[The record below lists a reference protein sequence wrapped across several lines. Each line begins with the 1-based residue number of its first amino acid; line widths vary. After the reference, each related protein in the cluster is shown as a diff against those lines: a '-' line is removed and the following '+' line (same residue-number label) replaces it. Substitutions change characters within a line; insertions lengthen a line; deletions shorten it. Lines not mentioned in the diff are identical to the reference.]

1 MSKNQNN
8 SIIDYKDLSKR
19 LFIEQNKIRKDPQS
33 YIPKLESYFSKFQE
47 NILYLINENPL
58 KTFEGKLAV
67 EEAITF
73 LKFQKPIKELEYNEE
88 LTLAAED
95 HIKDIGNKGLTS
107 HEGSNGKDLPERI
120 EKYIEWEDLIAESL
134 DFGFFNPEN
143 IILNLLIDD
152 GVKERF
158 QRENLFNEEF
168 NYCGIA
174 SGNHR
179 DLNISCIFIYAKKL
193 RKLGEKCND
202 GINYIHDY
210 IDKTLN
216 RKEVNNIY
224 QENDFDAPDD
234 TVNVK
239 VVKEV
244 KKVDGKDKKILKKI
258 YLLNDTSYHVVE
270 IEEN

>member
-1 MSKNQNN
+1 MSEIQNKNT
-8 SIIDYKDLSKR
+8 IDYKDLSKK

-33 YIPKLESYFSKFQE
+33 YIPKLESYLSKFQE

-58 KTFEGKLAV
+58 KTFEGKLAI
-67 EEAITF
+67 EEAIIF
-73 LKFQKPIKELEYNEE
+73 LKSQKPINELEYNEE
-88 LTLAAED
+88 LSLAAED
-95 HIKDIGNKGLTS
+95 HINDIGKKGLTS

-152 GVKERF
+152 GVKERY

-174 SGNHR
+174 CGKHR
-179 DLNISCIFIYAKKL
+179 DLNISCVFIYAKKL

>member
-1 MSKNQNN
+1 MSKNF
-8 SIIDYKDLSKR
+8 DYDQLEKEI
-19 LFIEQNKIRKDPQS
+19 FQIHNQIRKNPQCF
-33 YIPKLESYFSKFQE
+33 IPKLKESLNHLREKIYHKPGEDPIQT
-47 NILYLINENPL
+47 Y
-58 KTFEGKLAV
+58 EGREAI

-73 LKFQKPIKELEYNEE
+73 LKKQKSVRELIYDENISY
-88 LTLAAED
+88 ACKD
-95 HIKDIGNKGLTS
+95 HVYDIGAKGLTT
-107 HEGSNGKDLPERI
+107 HEGSYGKNISDRI
-120 EKYIEWEDLIAESL
+120 EKYCEWEGAIAENL
-134 DFGFFNPEN
+134 DFGFKKAEN

-152 GVKERF
+152 GVKERY

-174 SGNHR
+174 CGKHR
-179 DLNISCIFIYAKKL
+179 DLNISCVFIYAKKL

-224 QENDFDAPDD
+224 QENDLDAPDD
-234 TVNVK
+234 TINVK

-244 KKVDGKDKKILKKI
+244 KKVEGKDKKIMKKI